1 MASGLDKYEL
11 NLKIEE
17 IKRLASIK
25 SYKEAAEMAKSMSWH
40 KVKDWSALAAAISV
54 HEAVGD
60 YEEAR
65 DMAILAYNRNL
76 GGRKLVYKLTELLIK
91 LEQLDEAQGLYDEY
105 EKMSSHD
112 VNRYI
117 LQYNLKKAQGAS
129 NNELVEILEEYKA
142 KEIDEKYMYELAKLY
157 SKTGRTNEC
166 IEACDELALL
176 FQDGKYVEKAMLLKS
191 KVGGELTKHQTK
203 QLEQAKKKDSKIS
216 RDLLFEQQSELTR
229 MQHDDIDEV
238 LEEDEKKSR
247 GLLGLFSKPASKPL
261 PKEAIDIYENEQNSE
276 STKDK
281 SQKKNPFMDNK
292 IDNKTEK
299 EDVKE
304 KADTAN
310 SNVTYNLREFVL
322 AKVRES
328 EEKRM
333 KEQQPEELETF
344 ELPEK
349 EEKSEITDVDSQ
361 AHISENNKYVDNEKI
376 NNINEETNHFDR
388 MSGSSIV
395 NDSDKMNHSNNI
407 SDLNKNHEQEQIKTQ
422 EHQQM
427 TIAVESDILQNQENV
442 KSTVKKDT
450 EEIPESLM
458 KLISNARKSIDT
470 SYNEMNKEHEQER
483 IKKEREKQE
492 QLMRER
498 EDKMVIEE
506 VKMPDDNIYDTQNLQ
521 ETIAQTLAEFLDD
534 DIEKL
539 RPNITPSNKE
549 EDSNLEGYSDNEQ
562 IEGQMNLADWME
574 SVREQKYGQ
583 QSTREFSKQEL
594 MRMLEEKDEKS
605 AAYEMLMKKQKQEA
619 QNSTDIDFD
628 DAKKKEYI
636 QMLVDSVKTDLAFR
650 TGKATRSLE
659 DEIIRLIHSPYIQ
672 ENIKESIKQ
681 IESNG
686 TIDKFVDVNTIDSAG
701 AKTKKISNN
710 TDKISEEEISE
721 VLLHTIQMQVV
732 SDELLR
738 KYVTKELEKQSQN
751 TTNESLNKNEQ
762 IEDDLVQ
769 KQSVLDN
776 DDFDKQQ
783 VDEGF
788 SNKQFPTE
796 ESLNEQIS
804 EEYISEE
811 QFVEESVLQEQ
822 LSNESYLEEQF
833 VERDLSSESF
843 SDESRKIRRP
853 QLVES
858 IDEYEEGEF
867 AENLKLEG
875 ELAKIFRKYREMP
888 GIESQLAAYFAS
900 IDDEMNMVDSSVGNI
915 LITGNSSSDKT
926 DLARNIVRALNY
938 LYPEVPK
945 KIAKTT
951 GDSINHRGIAKA
963 MSKLRGTVLIV
974 EGAGSIQPKRIEELM
989 DCLEQNTGRM
999 IVIFEDSDAQ
1009 MNVLL
1014 NFNPDLVNMF
1024 NHRIVLKQYTVNEL
1038 VEMARKFARK
1048 RQYEVDDDALLALY
1062 LKINELHS
1070 MTDNIKLDDIKEII
1084 NKAIAHSEKRAA
1096 RRFFGGVKKK
1106 RGEQGDIF
1114 FLSEA
1119 DFKD

>member
-1 MASGLDKYEL
+1 MASELDKYEL

-91 LEQLDEAQGLYDEY
+91 LEQLEEAQGLYEEY
-105 EKMSSHD
+105 EKMSQHD

-117 LQYNLKKAQGAS
+117 LQYDLRKAQGAS

-191 KVGGELTKHQTK
+191 KVGGELTRHQTK
-203 QLEQAKKKDSKIS
+203 QLEQAKNKDSKIS

-247 GLLGLFSKPASKPL
+247 GLLGLFSKPASKPS
-261 PKEAIDIYENEQNSE
+261 PKQDIDVYENEQDSE
-276 STKDK
+276 
-281 SQKKNPFMDNK
+281 F
-292 IDNKTEK
+292 
-299 EDVKE
+299 VKE
-304 KADTAN
+304 KAANKNIPADNKIEKEDKKENNDTAN
-310 SNVTYNLREFVL
+310 SNVSYNLREFVL

-344 ELPEK
+344 ELPE
-349 EEKSEITDVDSQ
+349 EEKAAVTDLDSQ
-361 AHISENNKYVDNEKI
+361 EGIGEADTYDDNVNSSNNSDDLNGNEQTQGQEYQESAITAESDYSK
-376 NNINEETNHFDR
+376 NEE
-388 MSGSSIV
+388 
-395 NDSDKMNHSNNI
+395 
-407 SDLNKNHEQEQIKTQ
+407 NKE
-422 EHQQM
+422 
-427 TIAVESDILQNQENV
+427 
-442 KSTVKKDT
+442 STVKKDT
-450 EEIPESLM
+450 GEIPESLM

-498 EDKMVIEE
+498 EDKMVIEA

-539 RPNITPSNKE
+539 RPNTVSLKQE
-549 EDSNLEGYSDNEQ
+549 EASDIENSSDNEQ

-619 QNSTDIDFD
+619 QNSADVDFD
-628 DAKKKEYI
+628 DVKKKEYL
-636 QMLVDSVKTDLAFR
+636 QMIVDSVKTDLAFR

-659 DEIIRLIHSPYIQ
+659 EEIIRLIHSPHIQ

-681 IESNG
+681 IERNG
-686 TIDKFVDVNTIDSAG
+686 TIENPVKVHTASTA
-701 AKTKKISNN
+701 AKTKKNN
-710 TDKISEEEISE
+710 KDTNKISEEEISE

-732 SDELLR
+732 SDEVLR
-738 KYVTKELEKQSQN
+738 KYVTEELEKQSQN
-751 TTNESLNKNEQ
+751 SERESFNKNEDVAASSVQ
-762 IEDDLVQ
+762 EEDTF
-769 KQSVLDN
+769 N
-776 DDFDKQQ
+776 ENNFEEQQ
-783 VDEGF
+783 VEEEF
-788 SNKQFPTE
+788 SNKKFPTQE
-796 ESLNEQIS
+796 RLNEQFLEEPIS
-804 EEYISEE
+804 SERFLEESISNDYGSNEEY
-811 QFVEESVLQEQ
+811 VEEP
-822 LSNESYLEEQF
+822 F
-833 VERDLSSESF
+833 VQSDFSSESF

-853 QLVES
+853 QLVEA
-858 IDEYEEGEF
+858 IDDDEEGMME
-867 AENLKLEG
+867 ENLKLEG

-900 IDDEMNMVDSSVGNI
+900 IDDEMNMIDSSVGNI

-1014 NFNPDLVNMF
+1014 NFNPDLIHMF

>member
-1 MASGLDKYEL
+1 MASELDKYEL

-91 LEQLDEAQGLYDEY
+91 LEQLEEAQGLYEEY
-105 EKMSSHD
+105 EKMSQHD

-117 LQYNLKKAQGAS
+117 LQYDLRKAQGAS

-191 KVGGELTKHQTK
+191 KVGGELTRHQTK
-203 QLEQAKKKDSKIS
+203 QLEQAKNKDSKIS

-247 GLLGLFSKPASKPL
+247 GLLGLFSKPASKPS
-261 PKEAIDIYENEQNSE
+261 PKQDIDVYENEQDSE
-276 STKDK
+276 
-281 SQKKNPFMDNK
+281 F
-292 IDNKTEK
+292 
-299 EDVKE
+299 VKE
-304 KADTAN
+304 KATNENTSVDNKIEKEDKKENNDTAN
-310 SNVTYNLREFVL
+310 SNVSYNLREFVL

-344 ELPEK
+344 ELPE
-349 EEKSEITDVDSQ
+349 EEKAAVTDLDSQ
-361 AHISENNKYVDNEKI
+361 EGIGEADTYDDNVNSFNNSDDLNENEQTQGQEYQESAITAETDYSK
-376 NNINEETNHFDR
+376 NEE
-388 MSGSSIV
+388 
-395 NDSDKMNHSNNI
+395 
-407 SDLNKNHEQEQIKTQ
+407 NKE
-422 EHQQM
+422 
-427 TIAVESDILQNQENV
+427 
-442 KSTVKKDT
+442 STVKKDT
-450 EEIPESLM
+450 GEIPESLM

-498 EDKMVIEE
+498 EDKMVIEA

-539 RPNITPSNKE
+539 RPNTVSLKQE
-549 EDSNLEGYSDNEQ
+549 EASDIENSSDNEQ

-619 QNSTDIDFD
+619 QNSADVDFD
-628 DAKKKEYI
+628 DVKKKEYL
-636 QMLVDSVKTDLAFR
+636 QMIVDSVKTDLAFR

-659 DEIIRLIHSPYIQ
+659 EEIIRLIHSPHIQ

-681 IESNG
+681 IERNG
-686 TIDKFVDVNTIDSAG
+686 TIENPVKVHTASTA
-701 AKTKKISNN
+701 AKTKKNN
-710 TDKISEEEISE
+710 KDTDKISEEEISE

-732 SDELLR
+732 SDEVLR
-738 KYVTKELEKQSQN
+738 KYVTEELEKQSQN
-751 TTNESLNKNEQ
+751 SERESFNKNEDVAASSVQ
-762 IEDDLVQ
+762 EEDTF
-769 KQSVLDN
+769 N
-776 DDFDKQQ
+776 ENNFEEQQ
-783 VDEGF
+783 VEEEF
-788 SNKQFPTE
+788 SNKKFPTQE
-796 ESLNEQIS
+796 RLNEQFLEEPIS
-804 EEYISEE
+804 SERFLEESISNDYGSNEEY
-811 QFVEESVLQEQ
+811 VEEP
-822 LSNESYLEEQF
+822 F
-833 VERDLSSESF
+833 VQSDFSSESF

-853 QLVES
+853 QLVEA
-858 IDEYEEGEF
+858 IDDDEEGTME
-867 AENLKLEG
+867 ENLKLEG

-900 IDDEMNMVDSSVGNI
+900 IDDEMNMIDSSVGNI

-1014 NFNPDLVNMF
+1014 NFNPDLIHMF

>member
-1 MASGLDKYEL
+1 MASELDKYEL

-40 KVKDWSALAAAISV
+40 KVKDWSALASAISV

-91 LEQLDEAQGLYDEY
+91 LEQLEEAQGLYEEY
-105 EKMSSHD
+105 EKMSQHD

-117 LQYNLKKAQGAS
+117 LQYDLRKAQGAS

-191 KVGGELTKHQTK
+191 KVGGELTRHQTK
-203 QLEQAKKKDSKIS
+203 QLEQAKNKDSKIS

-247 GLLGLFSKPASKPL
+247 GLLGLFSKPASKPS
-261 PKEAIDIYENEQNSE
+261 PKQDIDVYENEQDSE
-276 STKDK
+276 
-281 SQKKNPFMDNK
+281 F
-292 IDNKTEK
+292 
-299 EDVKE
+299 VKE
-304 KADTAN
+304 KAANKNIPADNKIEKEDKKENNDTAN
-310 SNVTYNLREFVL
+310 SNVSYNLREFVL

-344 ELPEK
+344 ELPE
-349 EEKSEITDVDSQ
+349 EEKAAVTDLDSQ
-361 AHISENNKYVDNEKI
+361 EGIGEADTYDDNVNSSNNSDDLNENEQTQGQEYQESAITAESDYSK
-376 NNINEETNHFDR
+376 NEE
-388 MSGSSIV
+388 
-395 NDSDKMNHSNNI
+395 
-407 SDLNKNHEQEQIKTQ
+407 NKE
-422 EHQQM
+422 
-427 TIAVESDILQNQENV
+427 
-442 KSTVKKDT
+442 STVKKDT
-450 EEIPESLM
+450 GEIPESLM

-498 EDKMVIEE
+498 EDKMVIEA

-539 RPNITPSNKE
+539 RPNTVSLKQE
-549 EDSNLEGYSDNEQ
+549 EASDIENSSDNEQ

-619 QNSTDIDFD
+619 QNSADVDFD
-628 DAKKKEYI
+628 DVKKKEYL
-636 QMLVDSVKTDLAFR
+636 QMIVDSVKTDLAFR

-659 DEIIRLIHSPYIQ
+659 EEIIRLIHSPHIQ

-681 IESNG
+681 IERNG
-686 TIDKFVDVNTIDSAG
+686 TIENPVKVHTASTA
-701 AKTKKISNN
+701 AKTKKNN
-710 TDKISEEEISE
+710 KDTDKISEEEISE

-732 SDELLR
+732 SDEVLR
-738 KYVTKELEKQSQN
+738 KYVTEELEKQSQN
-751 TTNESLNKNEQ
+751 SERESFNKNE
-762 IEDDLVQ
+762 DVAASSVQ
-769 KQSVLDN
+769 EEEN
-776 DDFDKQQ
+776 FNENNFEEQQ
-783 VDEGF
+783 VEEEF
-788 SNKQFPTE
+788 SNKKFPTQE
-796 ESLNEQIS
+796 RLNEQFLEEPIS
-804 EEYISEE
+804 SERFLEESISNDYGSNEEY
-811 QFVEESVLQEQ
+811 VEEP
-822 LSNESYLEEQF
+822 F
-833 VERDLSSESF
+833 VQSDFSSESF

-853 QLVES
+853 QLVEA
-858 IDEYEEGEF
+858 IDDDEEGTME
-867 AENLKLEG
+867 ENLKLEG

-900 IDDEMNMVDSSVGNI
+900 IDDEMNMIDSSVGNI

-1014 NFNPDLVNMF
+1014 NFNPDLIHMF

>member
-1 MASGLDKYEL
+1 MASELDKYEL

-91 LEQLDEAQGLYDEY
+91 LEQLEEAQGLYEEY
-105 EKMSSHD
+105 EKMSQHD

-117 LQYNLKKAQGAS
+117 LQYDLRKAQGAS

-191 KVGGELTKHQTK
+191 KVGGELTRHQTK
-203 QLEQAKKKDSKIS
+203 QLEQAKNKDSKIS

-247 GLLGLFSKPASKPL
+247 GLLGLFSKPASKPS
-261 PKEAIDIYENEQNSE
+261 PKQDIDVYENEQDSE
-276 STKDK
+276 
-281 SQKKNPFMDNK
+281 F
-292 IDNKTEK
+292 
-299 EDVKE
+299 VKE
-304 KADTAN
+304 KATNKNTFADNKIEKEDKKENNDTAN
-310 SNVTYNLREFVL
+310 SNVSYNLREFVL

-344 ELPEK
+344 ELPE
-349 EEKSEITDVDSQ
+349 EEKAAVTDLDSQ
-361 AHISENNKYVDNEKI
+361 EGIGEADTYDDNVNSFNNSDDLNENEQTQGQEYQESAITAESDYSK
-376 NNINEETNHFDR
+376 NEE
-388 MSGSSIV
+388 
-395 NDSDKMNHSNNI
+395 
-407 SDLNKNHEQEQIKTQ
+407 NKE
-422 EHQQM
+422 
-427 TIAVESDILQNQENV
+427 
-442 KSTVKKDT
+442 STVKKDT
-450 EEIPESLM
+450 GEIPESLM

-498 EDKMVIEE
+498 EDKMVIEA

-539 RPNITPSNKE
+539 RPNTVSLKQE
-549 EDSNLEGYSDNEQ
+549 EASDIENSSDNEQ

-619 QNSTDIDFD
+619 QNSADVDFD
-628 DAKKKEYI
+628 DVKKKEYL
-636 QMLVDSVKTDLAFR
+636 QMIVDSVKTDLAFR

-659 DEIIRLIHSPYIQ
+659 EEIIRLIHSPHIQ

-681 IESNG
+681 IERNG
-686 TIDKFVDVNTIDSAG
+686 TIENPVKVHTASTA
-701 AKTKKISNN
+701 AKTKKNN
-710 TDKISEEEISE
+710 KDTDKISEEEISE

-732 SDELLR
+732 SDEVLR
-738 KYVTKELEKQSQN
+738 KYVTEELEKQSQN
-751 TTNESLNKNEQ
+751 SERESFNKNEDVAASSVQ
-762 IEDDLVQ
+762 EEDTF
-769 KQSVLDN
+769 N
-776 DDFDKQQ
+776 ENNFEEQQ
-783 VDEGF
+783 VEEEF
-788 SNKQFPTE
+788 SNKKFPTQE
-796 ESLNEQIS
+796 RLNEQFLEEPIS
-804 EEYISEE
+804 SERFLEESISNDYGSNEEY
-811 QFVEESVLQEQ
+811 VEEP
-822 LSNESYLEEQF
+822 F
-833 VERDLSSESF
+833 VQSDFSSESF

-853 QLVES
+853 QLVEA
-858 IDEYEEGEF
+858 IDDDEEGTME
-867 AENLKLEG
+867 ENLKLEG

-900 IDDEMNMVDSSVGNI
+900 IDDEMNMIDSSVGNI

-1014 NFNPDLVNMF
+1014 NFNPDLIHMF

>member
-1 MASGLDKYEL
+1 MASALDKYEL

-25 SYKEAAEMAKSMSWH
+25 SYKEAAQMAKSMSWH

-91 LEQLDEAQGLYDEY
+91 LEQLEDAQGLYDEY
-105 EKMSSHD
+105 EKMSQHD

-117 LQYNLKKAQGAS
+117 LQYDLRKAQGAS
-129 NNELVEILEEYKA
+129 NNELVEILEDYKA

-176 FQDGKYVEKAMLLKS
+176 FQDGTYVEKAMLLKS

-203 QLEQAKKKDSKIS
+203 QLERAKNKDSKIS

-229 MQHDDIDEV
+229 IQHDDIDEV

-247 GLLGLFSKPASKPL
+247 GLLGLFSKPASKPTT
-261 PKEAIDIYENEQNSE
+261 KQDIDVYENEQDSE
-276 STKDK
+276 AVKEK
-281 SQKKNPFMDNK
+281 SQKKNPFTDNK
-292 IDNKTEK
+292 IEK
-299 EDVKE
+299 ENVKA
-304 KADTAN
+304 KDDTAN

-349 EEKSEITDVDSQ
+349 EEESTITDFDSQ
-361 AHISENNKYVDNEKI
+361 ADISEADTYVNSE
-376 NNINEETNHFDR
+376 NINDINKNINHFDK
-388 MSGSSIV
+388 V
-395 NDSDKMNHSNNI
+395 NDSSAVNDSNKMNSSDNI
-407 SDLNKNHEQEQIKTQ
+407 HDLDKNDKQEQIKIQ
-422 EHQQM
+422 EYQKA
-427 TIAVESDILQNQENV
+427 TITAESDISQNQENEN
-442 KSTVKKDT
+442 STVKKDT
-450 EEIPESLM
+450 GEIPEYLM
-458 KLISNARKSIDT
+458 RLISNARKNIDT
-470 SYNEMNKEHEQER
+470 SYNEMNKEYEQER

-506 VKMPDDNIYDTQNLQ
+506 VKMPDNNIYDTQNLQ

-539 RPNITPSNKE
+539 RPDAKPP
-549 EDSNLEGYSDNEQ
+549 EDESDYNLESSSDDEQ
-562 IEGQMNLADWME
+562 IEGQMNLADWVE

-619 QNSTDIDFD
+619 QNSDIDLD
-628 DAKKKEYI
+628 EAKKKEYI
-636 QMLVDSVKTDLAFR
+636 QMIVDSVKTDLAFR

-659 DEIIRLIHSPYIQ
+659 EEIIRLIQSPHIQ
-672 ENIKESIKQ
+672 ENIKESINQ
-681 IESNG
+681 IERNG
-686 TIDKFVDVNTIDSAG
+686 TVEKPVDANTTDSID
-701 AKTKKISNN
+701 AKTKKTKNSTDRIS
-710 TDKISEEEISE
+710 DEEIAE

-732 SDELLR
+732 SDEVLR

-751 TTNESLNKNEQ
+751 YADESVNKSDEAT
-762 IEDDLVQ
+762 DSLVQ
-769 KQSVLDN
+769 QQST
-776 DDFDKQQ
+776 FDENHFDEQQ
-783 VDEGF
+783 VDERI
-788 SNKQFPTE
+788 SNNEFPTE
-796 ESLNEQIS
+796 EFLNKPLSQEYAS
-804 EEYISEE
+804 KEPFLEESVSEE
-811 QFVEESVLQEQ
+811 QF
-822 LSNESYLEEQF
+822 SNETYLEEQF
-833 VERDLSSESF
+833 EERDFSSESF
-843 SDESRKIRRP
+843 SGESRKIKRP
-853 QLVES
+853 QLVEP
-858 IDEYEEGEF
+858 IDEDEEGEIE
-867 AENLKLEG
+867 ENLKLEG

-900 IDDEMNMVDSSVGNI
+900 IDDEMNMIDSSVGNI

-938 LYPEVPK
+938 LYPDMPK

-999 IVIFEDSDAQ
+999 IVIFEDSDVQ
-1009 MNVLL
+1009 MNLLL
-1014 NFNPDLVNMF
+1014 NFNPDLANMF

-1106 RGEQGDIF
+1106 RSEQGDIF

>member
-1 MASGLDKYEL
+1 MASELDKYEL

-91 LEQLDEAQGLYDEY
+91 LEQLEEAQGLYEEY
-105 EKMSSHD
+105 EKMSQHD

-117 LQYNLKKAQGAS
+117 LQYDLRKAQGAS

-191 KVGGELTKHQTK
+191 KVGGELTRHQTK
-203 QLEQAKKKDSKIS
+203 QLEQAKNKDSKIS

-247 GLLGLFSKPASKPL
+247 GLLGLFSKPASKPS
-261 PKEAIDIYENEQNSE
+261 PKQDIDVYENEQDSE
-276 STKDK
+276 
-281 SQKKNPFMDNK
+281 F
-292 IDNKTEK
+292 
-299 EDVKE
+299 VKE
-304 KADTAN
+304 KATNKNTPADNKIEKEDKKENNDTAN
-310 SNVTYNLREFVL
+310 SNVSYNLREFVL

-344 ELPEK
+344 ELPE
-349 EEKSEITDVDSQ
+349 EEKAAVTDLDSQ
-361 AHISENNKYVDNEKI
+361 EGIGEADTYDDNVNSFNNSDDLNENEQTQGQEYQESAITAETDYSK
-376 NNINEETNHFDR
+376 NEE
-388 MSGSSIV
+388 
-395 NDSDKMNHSNNI
+395 
-407 SDLNKNHEQEQIKTQ
+407 NKE
-422 EHQQM
+422 
-427 TIAVESDILQNQENV
+427 
-442 KSTVKKDT
+442 STVKKDT
-450 EEIPESLM
+450 GEIPESLM

-498 EDKMVIEE
+498 EDKMVIEA

-539 RPNITPSNKE
+539 RPNTVSLKQE
-549 EDSNLEGYSDNEQ
+549 EASDIENSSDNEQ

-619 QNSTDIDFD
+619 QNSADVDFD
-628 DAKKKEYI
+628 DVKKKEYL
-636 QMLVDSVKTDLAFR
+636 QMIVDSVKTDLAFR

-659 DEIIRLIHSPYIQ
+659 EEIIRLIHSPHIQ

-681 IESNG
+681 IERNG
-686 TIDKFVDVNTIDSAG
+686 TIENPVKVHTASTA
-701 AKTKKISNN
+701 AKTKKNN
-710 TDKISEEEISE
+710 KDTDKISEEEISE

-732 SDELLR
+732 SDEVLR
-738 KYVTKELEKQSQN
+738 KYVTEELEKQSQN
-751 TTNESLNKNEQ
+751 SERESFNKNEDVAASSVQ
-762 IEDDLVQ
+762 EEDTF
-769 KQSVLDN
+769 N
-776 DDFDKQQ
+776 ENNFEEQQ
-783 VDEGF
+783 VEEEF
-788 SNKQFPTE
+788 SNKKFPTQE
-796 ESLNEQIS
+796 RLNEQFLEEPIS
-804 EEYISEE
+804 SERFLEESISNDYGSNEEY
-811 QFVEESVLQEQ
+811 VEEP
-822 LSNESYLEEQF
+822 F
-833 VERDLSSESF
+833 VQSDFSSESF

-853 QLVES
+853 QLVEA
-858 IDEYEEGEF
+858 IDDDEEGTME
-867 AENLKLEG
+867 ENLKLEG

-900 IDDEMNMVDSSVGNI
+900 IDDEMNMIDSSVGNI

-1014 NFNPDLVNMF
+1014 NFNPDLIHMF

>member
-1 MASGLDKYEL
+1 M
-11 NLKIEE
+11 
-17 IKRLASIK
+17 
-25 SYKEAAEMAKSMSWH
+25 
-40 KVKDWSALAAAISV
+40 
-54 HEAVGD
+54 
-60 YEEAR
+60 
-65 DMAILAYNRNL
+65 
-76 GGRKLVYKLTELLIK
+76 
-91 LEQLDEAQGLYDEY
+91 
-105 EKMSSHD
+105 
-112 VNRYI
+112 
-117 LQYNLKKAQGAS
+117 
-129 NNELVEILEEYKA
+129 
-142 KEIDEKYMYELAKLY
+142 
-157 SKTGRTNEC
+157 
-166 IEACDELALL
+166 
-176 FQDGKYVEKAMLLKS
+176 
-191 KVGGELTKHQTK
+191 
-203 QLEQAKKKDSKIS
+203 
-216 RDLLFEQQSELTR
+216 FEQQSELTR
-229 MQHDDIDEV
+229 IQHDDIDEV

-247 GLLGLFSKPASKPL
+247 GLLGLFSKPASKPTT
-261 PKEAIDIYENEQNSE
+261 KQDIDVYENEQDSE
-276 STKDK
+276 AVKEK
-281 SQKKNPFMDNK
+281 SQKKNPFTDNK
-292 IDNKTEK
+292 IEK
-299 EDVKE
+299 ENVKA
-304 KADTAN
+304 KDDTAN

-349 EEKSEITDVDSQ
+349 EEESTITDFDSQ
-361 AHISENNKYVDNEKI
+361 ADISEADTYVDSE
-376 NNINEETNHFDR
+376 NINDINKNINHFDK
-388 MSGSSIV
+388 V
-395 NDSDKMNHSNNI
+395 NDSSAVNDSNKMNSSDNI
-407 SDLNKNHEQEQIKTQ
+407 HDLDKNDKQEQIKIQ
-422 EHQQM
+422 EYQKA
-427 TIAVESDILQNQENV
+427 TITAESDISQNQENEN
-442 KSTVKKDT
+442 STVKKDT
-450 EEIPESLM
+450 GEIPEYLM
-458 KLISNARKSIDT
+458 RLISNARKNIDT
-470 SYNEMNKEHEQER
+470 SYNEMNKEYEQER

-506 VKMPDDNIYDTQNLQ
+506 VKMPDNNIYDTQNLQ

-539 RPNITPSNKE
+539 RPDAKPP
-549 EDSNLEGYSDNEQ
+549 EDESDYNLESSSDDEQ
-562 IEGQMNLADWME
+562 IEGQMNLADWVE

-619 QNSTDIDFD
+619 QNSDIDLD
-628 DAKKKEYI
+628 EAKKKEYI
-636 QMLVDSVKTDLAFR
+636 QMIVDSVKTDLAFR

-659 DEIIRLIHSPYIQ
+659 EEIIRLIQSPHIQ
-672 ENIKESIKQ
+672 ENIKESINQ
-681 IESNG
+681 IERNG
-686 TIDKFVDVNTIDSAG
+686 TVEKPVDANTTDSID
-701 AKTKKISNN
+701 AKTKKTKNSTDRIS
-710 TDKISEEEISE
+710 DEEIAE

-732 SDELLR
+732 SDEVLR

-751 TTNESLNKNEQ
+751 YADESVNKSDEAT
-762 IEDDLVQ
+762 DSLVQ
-769 KQSVLDN
+769 QQST
-776 DDFDKQQ
+776 FDENHFDEQQ
-783 VDEGF
+783 VDERI
-788 SNKQFPTE
+788 SNNEFPTE
-796 ESLNEQIS
+796 EFLNKPLSQEYAS
-804 EEYISEE
+804 KEPFLEESVSEE
-811 QFVEESVLQEQ
+811 QF
-822 LSNESYLEEQF
+822 SNETYLEEQF
-833 VERDLSSESF
+833 EERDFSSESF
-843 SDESRKIRRP
+843 SGESRKIKRP
-853 QLVES
+853 QLVEP
-858 IDEYEEGEF
+858 IDEDEEGEIE
-867 AENLKLEG
+867 ENLKLEG

-900 IDDEMNMVDSSVGNI
+900 IDDEMNMIDSSVGNI

-938 LYPEVPK
+938 LYPDMPK

-999 IVIFEDSDAQ
+999 IVIFEDSDVQ
-1009 MNVLL
+1009 MNLLL
-1014 NFNPDLVNMF
+1014 NFNPDLANMF

-1106 RGEQGDIF
+1106 RSEQGDIF

>member
-1 MASGLDKYEL
+1 MASELDKYEL

-40 KVKDWSALAAAISV
+40 KVKDWSALASAISV

-91 LEQLDEAQGLYDEY
+91 LEQLEEAQGLYEEY
-105 EKMSSHD
+105 EKMSQHD

-117 LQYNLKKAQGAS
+117 LQYDLRKAQGAS

-191 KVGGELTKHQTK
+191 KVGGELTRHQTK
-203 QLEQAKKKDSKIS
+203 QLEQAKNKDSKIS

-247 GLLGLFSKPASKPL
+247 GLLGLFSKPASKPS
-261 PKEAIDIYENEQNSE
+261 PKQDIDVYENEQDSE
-276 STKDK
+276 
-281 SQKKNPFMDNK
+281 F
-292 IDNKTEK
+292 
-299 EDVKE
+299 VKE
-304 KADTAN
+304 KAANKNIPADNKIEKEDKKENNDTAN
-310 SNVTYNLREFVL
+310 SNVSYNLREFVL

-344 ELPEK
+344 ELPE
-349 EEKSEITDVDSQ
+349 EEKAAVTDLDSQ
-361 AHISENNKYVDNEKI
+361 EGIGEADTYDDNVNSSNNSDDLNENEQTQGQEYQESAITAESDYSK
-376 NNINEETNHFDR
+376 NEE
-388 MSGSSIV
+388 
-395 NDSDKMNHSNNI
+395 
-407 SDLNKNHEQEQIKTQ
+407 NKE
-422 EHQQM
+422 
-427 TIAVESDILQNQENV
+427 
-442 KSTVKKDT
+442 STVKKDT
-450 EEIPESLM
+450 GEIPESLM

-498 EDKMVIEE
+498 EDKMVIEA

-539 RPNITPSNKE
+539 RPNTVSLKQE
-549 EDSNLEGYSDNEQ
+549 EASDIENSSDNEQ

-619 QNSTDIDFD
+619 QNSADVDFD
-628 DAKKKEYI
+628 DVKKKEYL
-636 QMLVDSVKTDLAFR
+636 QMIVDSVKTDLAFR

-659 DEIIRLIHSPYIQ
+659 EEIIRLIHSPHIQ

-681 IESNG
+681 IERNG
-686 TIDKFVDVNTIDSAG
+686 TIENPVKVHTASTA
-701 AKTKKISNN
+701 AKTKKNN
-710 TDKISEEEISE
+710 KDTDKISEEEISE

-732 SDELLR
+732 SDEVLR
-738 KYVTKELEKQSQN
+738 KYVTEELEKQSQN
-751 TTNESLNKNEQ
+751 SERESFNKNEDVAASSVQ
-762 IEDDLVQ
+762 EEDTF
-769 KQSVLDN
+769 N
-776 DDFDKQQ
+776 ENNFEEQQ
-783 VDEGF
+783 VEEEF
-788 SNKQFPTE
+788 SNKKFPTQE
-796 ESLNEQIS
+796 RLNEQFLEEPIS
-804 EEYISEE
+804 SERFLEESISNDYGSNEEY
-811 QFVEESVLQEQ
+811 VEEP
-822 LSNESYLEEQF
+822 F
-833 VERDLSSESF
+833 VQSDFSSESF

-853 QLVES
+853 QLVEA
-858 IDEYEEGEF
+858 IDDDEEGTME
-867 AENLKLEG
+867 ENLKLEG

-900 IDDEMNMVDSSVGNI
+900 IDDEMNMIDSSVGNI

-1014 NFNPDLVNMF
+1014 NFNPDLIHMF

>member
-1 MASGLDKYEL
+1 MASELDKYEL

-91 LEQLDEAQGLYDEY
+91 LEQLEEAQGLYEEY
-105 EKMSSHD
+105 EKMSQHD

-117 LQYNLKKAQGAS
+117 LQYDLRKAQGAS

-191 KVGGELTKHQTK
+191 KVGGELTRHQTK
-203 QLEQAKKKDSKIS
+203 QLEQAKNKDSKIS

-247 GLLGLFSKPASKPL
+247 GLLGLFSKPASKPS
-261 PKEAIDIYENEQNSE
+261 PKQDIDVYENEQDSE
-276 STKDK
+276 
-281 SQKKNPFMDNK
+281 F
-292 IDNKTEK
+292 
-299 EDVKE
+299 VKE
-304 KADTAN
+304 KATNKNTPADNKIEKEDKKENNDTAN
-310 SNVTYNLREFVL
+310 SNVSYNLREFVL

-344 ELPEK
+344 ELPE
-349 EEKSEITDVDSQ
+349 EEKAAVTDLDSQ
-361 AHISENNKYVDNEKI
+361 EGIGEADTYDDNVNSFNNSDDLNENEQTQGQEYQESAITAETDYSK
-376 NNINEETNHFDR
+376 NEE
-388 MSGSSIV
+388 
-395 NDSDKMNHSNNI
+395 
-407 SDLNKNHEQEQIKTQ
+407 NKE
-422 EHQQM
+422 
-427 TIAVESDILQNQENV
+427 
-442 KSTVKKDT
+442 STVKKDT
-450 EEIPESLM
+450 GEIPESLM

-498 EDKMVIEE
+498 EDKMVIEA

-539 RPNITPSNKE
+539 RPNTVSLKQE
-549 EDSNLEGYSDNEQ
+549 EASDIENSSDNEQ

-619 QNSTDIDFD
+619 QNSADVDFD
-628 DAKKKEYI
+628 DVKKKEYL
-636 QMLVDSVKTDLAFR
+636 QMIVDSVKTDLAFR

-659 DEIIRLIHSPYIQ
+659 EEIIRLIHSPHIQ

-681 IESNG
+681 IERNG
-686 TIDKFVDVNTIDSAG
+686 TIENPVKVHTASTA
-701 AKTKKISNN
+701 AKTKKNN
-710 TDKISEEEISE
+710 KDTDKISEEEISE

-732 SDELLR
+732 SDEVLR
-738 KYVTKELEKQSQN
+738 KYVTEELEKQSQN
-751 TTNESLNKNEQ
+751 SERESFNKNEDVAASSVQ
-762 IEDDLVQ
+762 EEDTF
-769 KQSVLDN
+769 N
-776 DDFDKQQ
+776 ENNFEEQQ
-783 VDEGF
+783 VEEEF
-788 SNKQFPTE
+788 SNKKFPTQE
-796 ESLNEQIS
+796 RLNEQFLEEPIS
-804 EEYISEE
+804 SERFLEEFISNDYGSNEEY
-811 QFVEESVLQEQ
+811 VEEP
-822 LSNESYLEEQF
+822 F
-833 VERDLSSESF
+833 VQSDFSSESF

-853 QLVES
+853 QLVEA
-858 IDEYEEGEF
+858 IDDDEEGTME
-867 AENLKLEG
+867 ENLKIEG

-900 IDDEMNMVDSSVGNI
+900 IDDEMNMIDSSVGNI

-1014 NFNPDLVNMF
+1014 NFNPDLIHMF

>member
-1 MASGLDKYEL
+1 MASELDKYEL

-91 LEQLDEAQGLYDEY
+91 LEQLEEAQGLYEEY
-105 EKMSSHD
+105 EKMSQHD

-117 LQYNLKKAQGAS
+117 LQYDLRKAQGAS

-191 KVGGELTKHQTK
+191 KVGGELTRHQTK
-203 QLEQAKKKDSKIS
+203 QLEQAKNKDSKIS

-247 GLLGLFSKPASKPL
+247 GLLGLFSKPASKPS
-261 PKEAIDIYENEQNSE
+261 PKQDIDVYENEQDSE
-276 STKDK
+276 
-281 SQKKNPFMDNK
+281 F
-292 IDNKTEK
+292 
-299 EDVKE
+299 VKE
-304 KADTAN
+304 KAANKNIPADNKIEKEDKKENNDTAN
-310 SNVTYNLREFVL
+310 SNVSYNLREFVL

-344 ELPEK
+344 ELPE
-349 EEKSEITDVDSQ
+349 EEKAAVTDLDSQ
-361 AHISENNKYVDNEKI
+361 EGIGEADTYDDNVNSSNNSDDLNENEQTQGQEYQESAITAESDYSK
-376 NNINEETNHFDR
+376 NEE
-388 MSGSSIV
+388 
-395 NDSDKMNHSNNI
+395 
-407 SDLNKNHEQEQIKTQ
+407 NKE
-422 EHQQM
+422 
-427 TIAVESDILQNQENV
+427 
-442 KSTVKKDT
+442 STVKKDT
-450 EEIPESLM
+450 GEIPESLM

-498 EDKMVIEE
+498 EDKMVIEA

-539 RPNITPSNKE
+539 RPNTVSLKQE
-549 EDSNLEGYSDNEQ
+549 EASDIENSSDNEQ

-619 QNSTDIDFD
+619 QNSADVDFD
-628 DAKKKEYI
+628 DVKKKEYL
-636 QMLVDSVKTDLAFR
+636 QMIVDSVKTDLAFR

-659 DEIIRLIHSPYIQ
+659 EEIIRLIHSPHIQ

-681 IESNG
+681 IERNG
-686 TIDKFVDVNTIDSAG
+686 TIENPVKVHTASTA
-701 AKTKKISNN
+701 AKTKKNN
-710 TDKISEEEISE
+710 KDTNKISEEEISE

-732 SDELLR
+732 SDEVLR
-738 KYVTKELEKQSQN
+738 KYVTEELEKQSQN
-751 TTNESLNKNEQ
+751 SERESFNKNEDVAASSVQ
-762 IEDDLVQ
+762 EEDTF
-769 KQSVLDN
+769 N
-776 DDFDKQQ
+776 ENNFEEQQ
-783 VDEGF
+783 VEEEF
-788 SNKQFPTE
+788 SNKKFPTQE
-796 ESLNEQIS
+796 RLNEQFLEEPIS
-804 EEYISEE
+804 SERFLEESISNDYGSNEEY
-811 QFVEESVLQEQ
+811 VEEP
-822 LSNESYLEEQF
+822 F
-833 VERDLSSESF
+833 VQSDFSSESF

-853 QLVES
+853 QLVEA
-858 IDEYEEGEF
+858 IDDDEEGMME
-867 AENLKLEG
+867 ENLKLEG

-900 IDDEMNMVDSSVGNI
+900 IDDEMNMIDSSVGNI

-1014 NFNPDLVNMF
+1014 NFNPDLIHMF

>member
-1 MASGLDKYEL
+1 MASKLDKYEL

-40 KVKDWSALAAAISV
+40 KVKDWSALAAAISI

-91 LEQLDEAQGLYDEY
+91 LEQLEEAQGLYEEY
-105 EKMSSHD
+105 EKMSQHD

-117 LQYNLKKAQGAS
+117 LQYDLRKAQGAS

-176 FQDGKYVEKAMLLKS
+176 FQDGTYVEKAMLLKS
-191 KVGGELTKHQTK
+191 KVGGELTRHQTK
-203 QLEQAKKKDSKIS
+203 QLEQAKNKDSKIS

-247 GLLGLFSKPASKPL
+247 GLLGLFSKPASKPF
-261 PKEAIDIYENEQNSE
+261 PKQDIDVYENEQDSE
-276 STKDK
+276 L
-281 SQKKNPFMDNK
+281 
-292 IDNKTEK
+292 
-299 EDVKE
+299 VKE
-304 KADTAN
+304 KAANKDISADNKIEKEDKKENKDTTN
-310 SNVTYNLREFVL
+310 GNVSYNLREFVL

-344 ELPEK
+344 ELPE
-349 EEKSEITDVDSQ
+349 EEKSAVTDFDSQ
-361 AHISENNKYVDNEKI
+361 ADISEADTYTD
-376 NNINEETNHFDR
+376 
-388 MSGSSIV
+388 
-395 NDSDKMNHSNNI
+395 NI
-407 SDLNKNHEQEQIKTQ
+407 SDVHEDSRYFDRTSDSGIVHDSGNINSSNNNDLNKSEQIKVQ
-422 EHQQM
+422 EYEES
-427 TIAVESDILQNQENV
+427 AVTSESKHYPNQEDES
-442 KSTVKKDT
+442 STIKKD
-450 EEIPESLM
+450 EGEIPESLM

-539 RPNITPSNKE
+539 RPDTTLQKKE
-549 EDSNLEGYSDNEQ
+549 TDPDLENSSDNEQ

-605 AAYEMLMKKQKQEA
+605 AAYEMLMKKQKQKA
-619 QNSTDIDFD
+619 QNSADVDFD
-628 DAKKKEYI
+628 EAKKKEYI
-636 QMLVDSVKTDLAFR
+636 QMIVDSVKTDLAFR

-659 DEIIRLIHSPYIQ
+659 EEIIRLIHSPHIQ

-681 IESNG
+681 IEHNR
-686 TIDKFVDVNTIDSAG
+686 TIENPVEVHTTSSAT
-701 AKTKKISNN
+701 AKTKKDNN
-710 TDKISEEEISE
+710 EADKISEEEISE

-751 TTNESLNKNEQ
+751 SEDESFNKNEDIAASSVQ
-762 IEDDLVQ
+762 EDTF
-769 KQSVLDN
+769 N
-776 DDFDKQQ
+776 ENNFEEQQ
-783 VDEGF
+783 VEEEL
-788 SNKQFPTE
+788 SNKKFPTE
-796 ESLNEQIS
+796 EQLNEQFLEEPIS
-804 EEYISEE
+804 SKRFLEEPISDDYG
-811 QFVEESVLQEQ
+811 
-822 LSNESYLEEQF
+822 SNEEYLEEPFAQSDF
-833 VERDLSSESF
+833 LSESF
-843 SDESRKIRRP
+843 SGKSRKIKRP
-853 QLVES
+853 QLVEA
-858 IDEYEEGEF
+858 IDEDEEDTIE
-867 AENLKLEG
+867 ENFKLEG

-900 IDDEMNMVDSSVGNI
+900 IDDEMNMIDSSVGNI

-1014 NFNPDLVNMF
+1014 NFNPDLNHMF

>member
-91 LEQLDEAQGLYDEY
+91 LEQLEEAQGLYDEY
-105 EKMSSHD
+105 EKMSQHD

-117 LQYNLKKAQGAS
+117 LQYDLKKAQGAS

-176 FQDGKYVEKAMLLKS
+176 FQDGTYVEKAMMLKS

-203 QLEQAKKKDSKIS
+203 QLERAKSKDSKIS

-247 GLLGLFSKPASKPL
+247 GLLGLFSKPASKPS
-261 PKEAIDIYENEQNSE
+261 PKEDIDVYENEQDSE
-276 STKDK
+276 PVKEK
-281 SQKKNPFMDNK
+281 SQKKNPF
-292 IDNKTEK
+292 IDNKVEK
-299 EDVKE
+299 EDIKE
-304 KADTAN
+304 KEDTAN

-349 EEKSEITDVDSQ
+349 EEKSTVTDFDSQ
-361 AHISENNKYVDNEKI
+361 ADVSETNKYVNNE
-376 NNINEETNHFDR
+376 NVGNINEEANHFDR
-388 MSGSSIV
+388 MSDSSTV
-395 NDSDKMNHSNNI
+395 NDSDKINNSNNI
-407 SDLNKNHEQEQIKTQ
+407 NDLDKNDKQEQIKAQ
-422 EHQQM
+422 EYEQA
-427 TIAVESDILQNQENV
+427 TIAVESDILQNKENGEA
-442 KSTVKKDT
+442 TVKKDT
-450 EEIPESLM
+450 GEIPESLM

-506 VKMPDDNIYDTQNLQ
+506 VKMPDNNIYDTQNLQ

-539 RPNITPSNKE
+539 RPNTTPSNKE
-549 EDSNLEGYSDNEQ
+549 EGSNLESYSDNEQ
-562 IEGQMNLADWME
+562 IEGQMNLADWVE

-619 QNSTDIDFD
+619 QNSKDIDLD
-628 DAKKKEYI
+628 EAKKKEYI
-636 QMLVDSVKTDLAFR
+636 QMIVDSVKTDLAFR

-659 DEIIRLIHSPYIQ
+659 EEIIRLIHSPHIQ

-681 IESNG
+681 IERNG
-686 TIDKFVDVNTIDSAG
+686 IIDKPVDTNTTDSVG
-701 AKTKKISNN
+701 AKTNNN

-751 TTNESLNKNEQ
+751 NTNEFSNKNEE
-762 IEDDLVQ
+762 ITDSSVQ
-769 KQSVLDN
+769 EQSA
-776 DDFDKQQ
+776 FDENRFDEQQ
-783 VDEGF
+783 VDERF
-788 SNKQFPTE
+788 SDKKFPTE
-796 ESLNEQIS
+796 ELLNEQLS
-804 EEYISEE
+804 EEHTSEGKVLEESVSEE
-811 QFVEESVLQEQ
+811 QISSEP
-822 LSNESYLEEQF
+822 YLEEQF
-833 VERDLSSESF
+833 SEGDFSSELF
-843 SDESRKIRRP
+843 SSESRKIRRP

-858 IDEYEEGEF
+858 IDEDEEGEF
-867 AENLKLEG
+867 EENLKLEG

-938 LYPEVPK
+938 LYPDVPK

-1014 NFNPDLVNMF
+1014 NFNPDLIHMF

>member
-1 MASGLDKYEL
+1 MASELDKYEL

-91 LEQLDEAQGLYDEY
+91 LEQLEEAQGLYEEY
-105 EKMSSHD
+105 EKMSQHD

-117 LQYNLKKAQGAS
+117 LQYDLRKAQGAS

-191 KVGGELTKHQTK
+191 KVGGELTRHQTK
-203 QLEQAKKKDSKIS
+203 QLEQAKNKDSKIS

-247 GLLGLFSKPASKPL
+247 GLLGLFSKPASKPS
-261 PKEAIDIYENEQNSE
+261 PKQDIDVYENEQDSE
-276 STKDK
+276 
-281 SQKKNPFMDNK
+281 F
-292 IDNKTEK
+292 
-299 EDVKE
+299 VKE
-304 KADTAN
+304 KATNKNTPADNKIEKEDKKENNDTAN
-310 SNVTYNLREFVL
+310 SNVSYNLREFVL

-344 ELPEK
+344 ELPE
-349 EEKSEITDVDSQ
+349 EEKAAVTDLDSQ
-361 AHISENNKYVDNEKI
+361 EGIGEADTYDDNVNSFNNSDDLNENEQTQGQEYQESAITAESDYSKAESDYSK
-376 NNINEETNHFDR
+376 NEE
-388 MSGSSIV
+388 
-395 NDSDKMNHSNNI
+395 
-407 SDLNKNHEQEQIKTQ
+407 NKE
-422 EHQQM
+422 
-427 TIAVESDILQNQENV
+427 
-442 KSTVKKDT
+442 STVKKDT
-450 EEIPESLM
+450 GEIPESLM

-498 EDKMVIEE
+498 EDKMVIEA

-539 RPNITPSNKE
+539 RPNTVSLKQE
-549 EDSNLEGYSDNEQ
+549 EASDIENSSDNEQ

-619 QNSTDIDFD
+619 QNSADVDFD
-628 DAKKKEYI
+628 DVKKKEYL
-636 QMLVDSVKTDLAFR
+636 QMIVDSVKTDLAFR

-659 DEIIRLIHSPYIQ
+659 EEIIRLIHSPHIQ

-681 IESNG
+681 IERNG
-686 TIDKFVDVNTIDSAG
+686 TIENPVKVHTASTA
-701 AKTKKISNN
+701 AKTKKNN
-710 TDKISEEEISE
+710 KDTDKISEEEISE

-732 SDELLR
+732 SDEVLR
-738 KYVTKELEKQSQN
+738 KYVTEELEKQSQN
-751 TTNESLNKNEQ
+751 SERESFNKNEDVAASSVQ
-762 IEDDLVQ
+762 EEDTF
-769 KQSVLDN
+769 N
-776 DDFDKQQ
+776 ENNFEEQQ
-783 VDEGF
+783 VEEEF
-788 SNKQFPTE
+788 SNKKFPTQE
-796 ESLNEQIS
+796 RLNEQFLEEPIS
-804 EEYISEE
+804 SERFLEESISNDYGSNEEY
-811 QFVEESVLQEQ
+811 VEEP
-822 LSNESYLEEQF
+822 F
-833 VERDLSSESF
+833 VQSDFSSESF

-853 QLVES
+853 QLVEA
-858 IDEYEEGEF
+858 IDDDEEGTME
-867 AENLKLEG
+867 ENLKLEG

-900 IDDEMNMVDSSVGNI
+900 IDDEMNMIDSSVGNI

-1014 NFNPDLVNMF
+1014 NFNPDLIHMF